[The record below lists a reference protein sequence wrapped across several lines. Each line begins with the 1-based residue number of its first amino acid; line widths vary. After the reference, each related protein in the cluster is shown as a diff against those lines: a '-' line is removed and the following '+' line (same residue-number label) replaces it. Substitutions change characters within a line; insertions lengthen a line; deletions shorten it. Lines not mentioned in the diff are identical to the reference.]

1 MEEHETIP
9 PSSSVMPVTT
19 GLADNVAGA
28 LAYVTFIPPLLFL
41 VVEPYSRRPF
51 VRFHSFQS
59 IGLCLVWIVVSMV
72 WVFPVVGWMIGAVLH
87 LILFCAWVLC
97 VVKAYRGELFALPLL
112 GKFSNDLTRKGL

>member
-9 PSSSVMPVTT
+9 PSSSAIPVTS

-28 LAYVTFIPPLLFL
+28 LAYVTIIPPLLFL
-41 VVEPYSRRPF
+41 VVEPYNRRPF

-72 WVFPVVGWMIGAVLH
+72 WVFPVVGWIVGAFLH
-87 LILFCAWVLC
+87 LILFCAWVVC

-112 GKFSNDLTRKGL
+112 GKFSNDLTRQGL